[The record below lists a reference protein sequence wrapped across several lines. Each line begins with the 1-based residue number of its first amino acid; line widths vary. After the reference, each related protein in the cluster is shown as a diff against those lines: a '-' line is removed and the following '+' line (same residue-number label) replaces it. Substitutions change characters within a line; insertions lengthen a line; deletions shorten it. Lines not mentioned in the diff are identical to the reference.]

1 MLAELHYWA
10 ALPEIVILAAASA
23 ILLIDLFVPDDRRY
37 ISYWL
42 TQLTLLLATC
52 ITLTTLR
59 MDSIKGYHGLIVDDM
74 LADLLRI
81 ACFVAV
87 SLMLFYSRAYLAARN
102 LFRGDVFVLTLFA
115 LLGMQVMITGANFL
129 TLYLGLEL
137 MSLSLYA
144 LVASPRDHPRSSEA
158 AMKYFVLGALASG
171 MLLYGLSMI
180 YGATGSLDLDTV
192 ARVVYGRQGSSLLL
206 TFGLVFVVSGL
217 AFKLAVVP
225 YHMWVPDVY
234 DGAPTAVTLLIGTAP
249 KIAAFAMTL
258 RILSGAL
265 QCAQVDWQGMLII
278 LCVLSMVLGNL
289 IAISQT
295 NIKRMLAYSTIAN
308 MGYMLLGL
316 LTANR
321 YGFAA
326 AMFYTVSYVL
336 TSLASF
342 GIVLLL
348 SRQGFESDQLD
359 DFKGLNQRS
368 PWWAFIML
376 LVMFS
381 LAGLPPTI
389 GFYAK
394 FMVIEAAVNDGFV
407 WLAVI
412 AVMTSLIG
420 AFYYLRIVKLMY
432 FDDPVETLP
441 IVVRGD
447 TWIALS
453 ANGLLLLVLGVL
465 PQQLIGL
472 CAIALAQSNFQ

>member
-1 MLAELHYWA
+1 MFTELNALA
-10 ALPEIVILAAASA
+10 ALPEIVVLTAAAS
-23 ILLIDLFVPDDRRY
+23 ILLIDLFVPDDRRHV
-37 ISYWL
+37 SYWL
-42 TQLTLLLATC
+42 TQLALLVAAC
-52 ITLTTLR
+52 VTLTTLR
-59 MDSIKGYHGLIVDDM
+59 LDAVKAYHDLVVDDM
-74 LADLLRI
+74 LADFLRI
-81 ACFVAV
+81 ACFLAV
-87 SLMLFYSRAYLAARN
+87 SLILFYSRSYLVARGM
-102 LFRGDVFVLTLFA
+102 FRGEVFVLMLFA
-115 LLGMQVMITGANFL
+115 LLGMQVMITGNNLL

-144 LVASPRDHPRSSEA
+144 LVASRRDHAQSTEA

-171 MLLYGLSMI
+171 MLLYGMSMI
-180 YGATGSLDLDTV
+180 YGTTGSLDLGSV
-192 ARVVYGRQGSSLLL
+192 SRAIFARHGSPALL
-206 TFGLVFVVSGL
+206 TLGLVFVVAGL

-225 YHMWVPDVY
+225 FHMWVPDVY
-234 DGAPTAVTLLIGTAP
+234 EGAPTPVTVLIGTAP
-249 KIAAFAMTL
+249 KIAAFAMAL
-258 RILSGAL
+258 RLLSTGLQGASF
-265 QCAQVDWQGMLII
+265 DWQGMLIV
-278 LCVLSMVLGNL
+278 LSVLSMVLGNL

-308 MGYMLLGL
+308 MGYMLLGF

-321 YGFAA
+321 YGYSA
-326 AMFYTVSYVL
+326 AMFYVVTYAL

-342 GIVLLL
+342 GVVMLL
-348 SRQGFESDQLD
+348 SRQGFESDRLD

-381 LAGLPPTI
+381 LAGLPPTV

-447 TWIALS
+447 TQLVLS
-453 ANGLLLLVLGVL
+453 VNGLLLLVLGIL

-472 CAIALAQSNFQ
+472 CAIALTQSNFP